1 MSEKYFSNEK
11 LPEVSQERMKL
22 NEQTKRGIASLFN
35 SYKTGQERISVMIT
49 HFNDIDILKYIENS
63 EEMILKLQECVSIQN
78 RVEFVEAVFNA
89 MQPEIELRIKNP
101 ELFIF
106 EEDEGRHID
115 INGLLSYELSGGD
128 FINVHLLPDER
139 SSEVM
144 TKFNEG
150 MSKLAEIVNKKK
162 EIKLVKA
169 GSAWII
175 KKHPKLVEKVGFTI
189 VGENE
194 AFMTREVL
202 LEKYLKK

>member
-1 MSEKYFSNEK
+1 MNEKYFSNEK
-11 LPEVSQERMKL
+11 LPEISQERMKL
-22 NEQTKRGIASLFN
+22 NEQTKRGIDSLFK
-35 SYKTGQERISVMIT
+35 SYESGEERISTMIK

-63 EEMILKLQECVSIQN
+63 EEMLSRLQACASIQD
-78 RVEFVEAVFNA
+78 RVEFVNAVFDA
-89 MQPEIELRIKNP
+89 VQPEIELRMKKP

-106 EEDEGRHID
+106 EEDEGQHID
-115 INGLLSYELSGGD
+115 INGLLSYELSGED

-150 MSKLAEIVNKKK
+150 MSKLAEMVNSH
-162 EIKLVKA
+162 EDIKLVKA
-169 GSAWII
+169 GSLWII

-189 VGENE
+189 IGENE
-194 AFMTREVL
+194 AYMTREVL